1 MAMGATWK
9 TKADAAGRS
18 DATPHLCGIFP
29 SFLFSSISALAE
41 SEQGMRLSH
50 SYGLRSKTM
59 PGFGILAP
67 CGVARQAAL
76 SDGLW
81 RRRNGFLCG

>member
-1 MAMGATWK
+1 
-9 TKADAAGRS
+9 
-18 DATPHLCGIFP
+18 
-29 SFLFSSISALAE
+29 
-41 SEQGMRLSH
+41 
-50 SYGLRSKTM
+50 M
-59 PGFGILAP
+59 PGFGILALRGYGP